1 METRNFAQK
10 VIRRR
15 IAEKQRPL
23 RFQDYQDLYNDY
35 NDYDDYNDYNDYND
49 CSYPEVYDDNI

>member
-1 METRNFAQK
+1 MRTFAQET
-10 VIRRR
+10 IQRR
-15 IAEKQRPL
+15 IEEKQRPL